1 MLSYL
6 SPMYFFVNKE
16 NQQLAKRIETGL
28 VRAIKNGQF
37 DDLFRKANNIDFLTA
52 QLNLNKRRVIK
63 LKNAVMSDKTKA
75 IQGESKFWLFR

>member
-1 MLSYL
+1 M
-6 SPMYFFVNKE
+6 NKE